1 MIFKIMPPVKSFHGV
16 DYNENKQ
23 KQGSATKVYFE
34 NFGHLHLQDITTKEQ
49 FKEYLKNYSAC
60 NKRIIKPQF
69 HAILSCQGNT
79 HSYEELKQM
88 SIQIMHGLG
97 YKETPILI
105 YEHHDTRNNH
115 VHIVTS
121 RVDIDGKKI
130 PDYNEGKRAQV
141 ILNNLLELNP
151 KQEFE
156 NDLDISLKYN
166 INSVA
171 QFLLLMERAGYKKS
185 EQGNEFIFHKY
196 GERQGSLNKDL
207 VSQKIEQ
214 DKTVERN
221 TAKIKALIYKY
232 RNQYPSAIEVKEPF
246 IHTSAP
252 KIFESEL
259 TNYLYK
265 NFGLE
270 FIFFSSKGHDQPYGY
285 TVLDHKNNIAYKGS
299 EIMNLEQLQQSVKVE
314 DNIQILDR
322 NVESLAA
329 KQVNEIVPEPSDT
342 ITESATNS
350 ETLDILDVIID
361 TGLKD
366 NEAYSQKLSG
376 SKTPKRKSGRSR

>member
-1 MIFKIMPPVKSFHGV
+1 MIFKIMPPVQSFHGV

-34 NFGHLHLQDITTKEQ
+34 NFGHLHLQDIITKRQ
-49 FKEYLKNYSAC
+49 FKEYLENYSAC

-141 ILNNLLELNP
+141 ILNELVALNP

-156 NDLDISLKYN
+156 NDLGKSLQYN

-196 GERQGSLNKDL
+196 GERQGTIKKDL
-207 VSQKIEQ
+207 INQKIEQ

-232 RNQYPSAIEVKEPF
+232 RNQYTSAIEIKDPF

-252 KIFESEL
+252 KTFHSAL
-259 TNYLYK
+259 TDYLHK

-270 FIFFSSKGHDQPYGY
+270 FIFFCSKGHDQPYGY
-285 TVLDHKNNIAYKGS
+285 TILDNKNNIAYKGS
-299 EIMNLEQLQQSVKVE
+299 EIMKLEQLQQPVRVE
-314 DNIQILDR
+314 DNVHILDR
-322 NVESLAA
+322 SIDNLTAEQANR
-329 KQVNEIVPEPSDT
+329 KVPEPSDT
-342 ITESATNS
+342 VSESVANS
-350 ETLDILDVIID
+350 DMPDIWDAIID

-376 SKTPKRKSGRSR
+376 NKTPKRKSGRLR

>member
-1 MIFKIMPPVKSFHGV
+1 MIFKIMPPVQSFHGI

-34 NFGHLHLQDITTKEQ
+34 NFGHLHLQDIITKKQ
-49 FKEYLKNYSAC
+49 FKEYLENYSAS

-69 HAILSCQGNT
+69 HAVLSCQGNT
-79 HSYEELKQM
+79 HSYEELKKM

-105 YEHHDTRNNH
+105 YEHHDTSNNH

-141 ILNNLLELNP
+141 ILNNLLELNS
-151 KQEFE
+151 KQQYE
-156 NDLDISLKYN
+156 NDLQKSLQYN

-185 EQGNEFIFHKY
+185 EQANEFIFHKY
-196 GERQGSLNKDL
+196 GERQGSVNKDL

-232 RNQYPSAIEVKEPF
+232 RSQYTSKVEVKEPF

-252 KIFESEL
+252 KVFESEL
-259 TNYLYK
+259 TNYLHK

-270 FIFFSSKGHDQPYGY
+270 FIFFCSKGHDQPYGY

-299 EIMNLEQLQQSVKVE
+299 EIMNLEQLQQPVKVE
-314 DNIQILDR
+314 NNTHTLDR
-322 NVESLAA
+322 SIENSAM
-329 KQVNEIVPEPSDT
+329 KQANEVVPEPSDT

-350 ETLDILDVIID
+350 ETLDILDAIID